1 MGTQRTWLSP
11 PTFCADTAHSID
23 QISRISPG
31 ATVLVR
37 IAHSG
42 TGSAITLS
50 GRFGCPPDQ
59 AAELALHAADRG
71 LDVAGLA
78 WHLGCQQR
86 DRAQW
91 HTATAT
97 AAHDHPRTRPRT
109 RR

>member
-78 WHLGCQQR
+78 
-86 DRAQW
+86 
-91 HTATAT
+91 
-97 AAHDHPRTRPRT
+97 
-109 RR
+109 